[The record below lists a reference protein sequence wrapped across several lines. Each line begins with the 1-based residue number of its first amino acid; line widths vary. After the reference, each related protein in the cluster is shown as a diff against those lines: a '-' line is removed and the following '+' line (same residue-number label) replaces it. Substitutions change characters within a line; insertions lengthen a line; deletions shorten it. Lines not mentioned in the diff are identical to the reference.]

1 MTIEAFLQLLDG
13 VKSTRRGWQAR
24 CPAHSDKSPSLSIRE
39 AEGGLILVHC
49 FAGCANQEICS
60 ALHIKPSDLFPHS
73 ESNPYRLRIATQ
85 QRQQR
90 ERAGRQIRA
99 ASGLRSDILREA
111 EQTITHGSPIDLIS
125 LSAERLDRFL
135 DAIGEAHNILWIEMG
150 GQDYAEWSSRL
161 GAEYRTISLG
171 QSRC

>member
-39 AEGGLILVHC
+39 SDGGLILVHC

-60 ALHIKPSDLFPHS
+60 ALHIKPSDLFPQS
-73 ESNPYRLRIATQ
+73 KSNPYRLRIATQ

-90 ERAGRQIRA
+90 DRVGRQMRESA
-99 ASGLRSDILREA
+99 GLRSDILREA
-111 EQTITHGSPIDLIS
+111 EQTIAHGSPIDLAS
-125 LSAERLDRFL
+125 LSAERVDRLL

-150 GQDYAEWSSRL
+150 GEHYAEWSSRL
-161 GAEYRTISLG
+161 GAEHCKVSLG